1 MLVEIQFI
9 PELPVIHVM
18 VSFVVLDV
26 TIRLILTRTRCLLF
40 FPVGVSLILSLEGTF
55 ERVLKI
61 GHFLGLIGT
70 RTDDA
75 LLYFFDFFR
84 LILIKMIDGTFFL
97 EPFFQVVLQVFQIIV
112 IVARTRTCVLI
123 FGRESQSIDLR
134 NETVAEAS
142 LGKNGL

>member
-1 MLVEIQFI
+1 MLVKIQFI

-26 TIRLILTRTRCLLF
+26 AIRLILTRTRCLLF

-70 RTDDA
+70 RADYV
-75 LLYFFDFFR
+75 LLYFFDFFH
-84 LILIKMIDGTFFL
+84 LILIKMVDGTFFL
-97 EPFFQVVLQVFQIIV
+97 EPFFQIVLQIFQIIV
-112 IVARTRTCVLI
+112 IVARTGTCVLI
-123 FGRESQSIDLR
+123 FGRESQSIDFR
-134 NETVAEAS
+134 NETVAEAP